1 MPLHVA
7 CGVVFSVLVKVDFL
21 GSVALE
27 ASLFEFLSEGHV
39 IIAIQ
44 YVGALRSALSS
55 ASSLSEA

>member
-1 MPLHVA
+1 M
-7 CGVVFSVLVKVDFL
+7 LVKVDFL

-27 ASLFEFLSEGHV
+27 ASLFEFLSEDHV